1 MQTDETNTA
10 IGTTRVKRPIRRDI
24 LRASLLFALVLCILL
39 GVLSYFVFSGNHY
52 RQYKQHLSEVITL
65 VEHHIDADDLRDCME
80 RGQPS
85 EKYDVLQEF
94 LNGAVDD
101 LGLTYLYIVV
111 PEETIM
117 VNAISATSAAE
128 FAAGEDNMPILET
141 SDAYSREELARYRAF
156 WDSED
161 IGFFEESSE
170 WGTYYTAVK
179 PLRDSSGRTVALICA
194 DEDIS
199 EVRWGL
205 WSTVLFTVGLVIAA
219 FVVFL
224 ILMRFWLRKRV
235 TGPLMALERSTEDFA
250 VKSRDA
256 RELSQMQYTLPEI
269 RTGNE
274 LQSLAESFG
283 RMAEDMRQ
291 RAEEIVG
298 AQRRAETAEE
308 ENRRL
313 AAEAASAAKIAAL
326 TASMQS
332 LFANIPGLVFSKDA
346 ETRKYLAC
354 NQNFAEYAHRATPE
368 DVVGLTDAE
377 IFDPATAQHFTDDD
391 KKALTMSGAYVFYE
405 DVPDAAGF
413 PRHFQTTKLKFTD
426 ADGRLCILGIC
437 ADVTELM
444 RMRRETEEARLA
456 LEEAHSSSVTY
467 SHIAQALAADYSYLY
482 YVDVKTDLYIA
493 YRTDAANSALAV
505 ETRDAD
511 FFNAAR
517 RNSQVL
523 LHPDDRAMFL
533 DSFTKKNILDS
544 LAEHGAYTLTY
555 RQLVDG
561 EPVYMNMKITRM
573 GGDDDHIIIGVSNV
587 DAQMRYQEA
596 VERVKKERITY
607 ARITALSG
615 DFIAVYTVD
624 PETERYMQYS
634 STQEYE
640 DLGLTQQGE
649 QFFDRA
655 RKEALKAIIPE
666 DLDRFDSMFTK
677 KNVLREI
684 EENGVFALTYR
695 LMLDG
700 VPTYVTTKA
709 AIVQEADGPQLIV
722 GVSNVD
728 AQIRREQEYEHN
740 LTVARTR
747 ANADALTGVRNKHA
761 YNDAEAELNRRLTVD
776 GDTEFAIVSLDVNDL
791 KRMNDTKG
799 HAAGDQLLKDACEL
813 ICRIFAHS
821 PVFRVGGDEFVV
833 ISRGRDYR
841 HIESLIAELKRSN
854 EINEPIGGVVVACG
868 YARCEGDTDVAA
880 VFERA
885 DRNMYAYKSTL
896 KGGRD

>member
-1 MQTDETNTA
+1 MRKENTVSSA
-10 IGTTRVKRPIRRDI
+10 EKARVARPIRRSM
-24 LRASLLFALVLCILL
+24 LRASLLFALILCILL
-39 GVLSYFVFSGNHY
+39 GALSFFVFSRNHY
-52 RQYKQHLSEVITL
+52 RQYEQHLSEVITH
-65 VEHHIDADDLRDCME
+65 VERHTDADDLRACIE
-80 RGQPS
+80 SGQTS
-85 EKYDVLQEF
+85 EKYDALQLF

-101 LGLTYLYIVV
+101 LGLAYLYIVI
-111 PEETIM
+111 PEEDLM

-128 FAAGEDNMPILET
+128 FAAGEDNMALLET
-141 SDAYSREELARYRAF
+141 SDAYSRAELARFRSF
-156 WDSED
+156 WNSED
-161 IGFFEESSE
+161 IGFFEESSG
-170 WGTYYTAVK
+170 WGTFYTAVK
-179 PLRDSSGRTVALICA
+179 PLRDSKGETVALICA
-194 DEDIS
+194 DEDIT

-219 FVVFL
+219 FAVFL
-224 ILMRFWLRKRV
+224 LLMRFWLREHV
-235 TGPLMALERSTEDFA
+235 TGPLLALERSTEDFA
-250 VKSRDA
+250 VKSREA
-256 RELSQMQYTLPEI
+256 QELDQMQYPLPEI

-283 RMAEDMRQ
+283 RMAEDMRR

-298 AQRRAETAEE
+298 AQRRAETAEA

-313 AAEAASAAKIAAL
+313 AAEAASAAKIAEL
-326 TASMQS
+326 TASMSS
-332 LFANIPGLVFSKDA
+332 LFTNIPGLAFSKEA
-346 ETRKYLAC
+346 GTGKYLAC
-354 NQNFAEYAHRATPE
+354 NQNFAEYAHRPTPE

-391 KKALTMSGAYVFYE
+391 RKALTMSAPYVFYE

-426 ADGRLCILGIC
+426 AAGRQCILGMC

-444 RMRRETEEARLA
+444 RTRQETEEAKQA
-456 LEEAHSSSVTY
+456 FAAAQSSSVTY
-467 SHIAQALAADYSYLY
+467 SHIAQALAADYTYLY
-482 YVDVKTDLYIA
+482 YVDLNTDHYIA
-493 YRTDAANSALAV
+493 YRTDAANSMLAV
-505 ETRDAD
+505 ETRDVD
-511 FFNAAR
+511 FFNASR
-517 RNSQVL
+517 RNSQTL
-523 LHPDDRAMFL
+523 LDPDDRAMFL
-533 DSFTKKNILDS
+533 DSFTKQNILDA
-544 LAEHGAYTLTY
+544 LEEHGAYTLTY

-561 EPVYMNMKITRM
+561 ASVYMNMKITRM
-573 GGDDDHIIIGVSNV
+573 GFDDDHIIVGISNV

-624 PETERYMQYS
+624 PATDRYMQYNAA
-634 STQEYE
+634 QAYE

-649 QFFDRA
+649 NFFERA
-655 RKEALKAIIPE
+655 RSEALKAIAQE
-666 DLDRFDSMFTK
+666 DLARFDSMFTK
-677 KNVLREI
+677 ENILHEI
-684 EENGVFALTYR
+684 RENGMFVLTYR
-695 LMLDG
+695 LLLDG

-709 AIVQEADGPQLIV
+709 TIVQEADGPQMVV

-728 AQIRREQEYEHN
+728 AQVRREQEYEYN

-761 YNDAEAELNRRLTVD
+761 YNDAEAELNRRLTLD

-791 KRMNDTKG
+791 KLMNDTKG
-799 HAAGDQLLKDACEL
+799 HAAGDQLLKDACAL

-841 HIESLIAELKRSN
+841 DMEKLIAELKHSN
-854 EINEPIGGVVVACG
+854 EVNEPVGGVVVACG
-868 YARCEGDTDVAA
+868 FARCEGDTDVAA

-885 DRNMYAYKSTL
+885 DKNMYAYKSTL
-896 KGGRD
+896 KGGRS